1 MITLDLPPQYE
12 TQLIQSAQQQGVSVQ
27 EYILAKLALPMDKK
41 LTDKNAKLAEL
52 TGIVPLTTGKHTVTN
67 EQINELREL
76 YHV

>member
-12 TQLIQSAQQQGVSVQ
+12 TQLIQSAKQQGLSVQ
-27 EYILAKLALPMDKK
+27 DYILKKLALSN
-41 LTDKNAKLAEL
+41 DKNARLAEL

-67 EQINELREL
+67 EQVNELREF